1 MSRIEGMTVQGVRS
15 FNPVYRESITFNTPL
30 TLIVGYNGSGK
41 TTIIECLKYATTG
54 QLPPNSKNGAA
65 FVYDPELD
73 MKGFVP
79 GCIVL
84 KFRGLDGAT
93 YVVNRSFKVTVTKAG
108 QRKFNT
114 IETTVRKQA
123 SNGEKSTNSSK
134 LSDMDN
140 MVPTY
145 LGVAPAILE
154 SVIFCHQDDSLWPM
168 SEPSALKKKF
178 DAIFDAQKYT
188 KAIDQLK
195 VVRKKQAEKLRNLQV
210 HHMHNEENKNKG
222 QKNLRLCQKLTEE
235 IEEYREKVN
244 AIETEVTDLRQKEK
258 KAREEANTFLS
269 VMNDLKYNRDQYEFR
284 SNNVDELRESITM
297 MTEEDNELQRVLEQ
311 YENRLERLQVD
322 IDQKSSDYRSLQG
335 EINKAENNLN
345 LKLGEKGRLQSD
357 KDKHQRQL
365 QTRVEMI
372 QAAARTH
379 EIRGFDGDLD
389 DDQIKVFNG
398 KIHGIFNSKKKEH
411 EQLQS
416 RVSHE
421 ADAAN
426 KGISE
431 MENDKNAKTSERA
444 FAKQKKAEND
454 RKIKRFQTE
463 MDSVKCD
470 EVLVDRLESDRAS
483 LSDRHQQALA
493 GLASNDWD
501 EKIRETQKEL
511 RELEQQGDDLNSELV
526 NCTRLASELAQL
538 DLRKTEARDREA
550 SLNNLTTRWSKMLG
564 EQVRPGWEHGSLEAD
579 FKAEFSGK
587 TAALNEK
594 KEVCDQ
600 LQQKLKQVDYKL
612 SEASKQHQK
621 LADNKT
627 GSETAVLD
635 VLKETVEDPSTV
647 SIDAYNEELED
658 LEANKMELEK
668 DLSLFDHMK
677 SYWTLAQTCLQTKN
691 KCHMC
696 DRAFDED
703 RAKSK
708 LVAKITKHL
717 NDESKAELEQE
728 FRDVDKKLERLRA
741 VRPKHD
747 AALRLAKELP
757 ASEKAIDEA
766 KRERDDTLGKLEVA
780 DKYRR
785 EASEKL
791 ESLQSVSSVVSEI
804 TQLFRAIA
812 DAKEQI
818 EQLERSQR
826 QSGGSTRTPGEVDE
840 ARSICTEETRKV
852 KKRLDNMFADRQRSR
867 DLVSNL
873 ELESS
878 KLDGKIAQARQLMD
892 KKQGLSDEIKALR
905 DDNHTQD
912 ARISEIDA
920 QLADLQPRIDAARAQ
935 RDDAL
940 ATGRKKA
947 ERAAEERDTV
957 ARTLNQLKIIED
969 DIQDYVDR
977 GGEANLTSVERSIQ
991 SFQQLL
997 TRLKGDMEE
1006 LMKGINMLK
1015 EELSQS
1021 DWNKKNIRDNLKFRE
1036 NEAALGKLA
1045 EKIERLE
1052 SEDAEKDYDR
1062 LIAEAKK
1069 CEKRIS
1075 ILAAERSELI
1085 GKSRA
1090 TDNNLQQQIDLYNQE
1105 YKGAEEKFQKTSIDL
1120 QATKGAIADLATF
1133 GDSLDK
1139 AIMQFHSIKMEEINR
1154 IAGDLWRATYQGTDV
1169 DTIAIRSENDT
1180 PASSTSTRRS
1190 YNYRVIMVKRDTEMD
1205 MRGRCSAGQKVLASI
1220 IIRLA
1225 LAESFGVNCGVIALD
1240 EPTTNLDS
1248 DNIRSLAQS
1257 LHGIIRARQAQ
1268 ANFQL
1273 IVITHDEEFLRYM
1286 RCSDFCDSFFRVK
1299 RDENQCSTI
1308 SKENITMI
1316 TE

>member
-1 MSRIEGMTVQGVRS
+1 MSRIEGMSVQGIRS
-15 FNPVYRESITFNTPL
+15 FGPLYRESITFNTPL

-54 QLPPNSKNGAA
+54 ELPPNSKGGA
-65 FVYDPELD
+65 FVYDPKLHTG
-73 MKGFVP
+73 KVVP
-79 GCIVL
+79 ASVVL
-84 KFRGLDGAT
+84 KFRGIDGAT
-93 YVVNRSFKVTVTKAG
+93 YVANRHVQVTLPKNGAA
-108 QRKFNT
+108 KFQT
-114 IETTVRKQA
+114 LETSVREQA
-123 SNGEKSTNSSK
+123 SNGEKSTISANVSEI
-134 LSDMDN
+134 N
-140 MVPTY
+140 GMVPNK

-154 SVIFCHQDDSLWPM
+154 SVIFCHQDESLWPM

-178 DAIFDAQKYT
+178 DEIFDAQKYT

-195 VVRKKQAEKLRNLQV
+195 MVRKKQAEKLRNLQV

-222 QKNLRLCQKLTEE
+222 QKNQRLCMKLTEE
-235 IEEYREKVN
+235 IEEYRQRVA
-244 AIETEVTDLRQKEK
+244 AIETEVAELRQEEK
-258 KAREEANTFLS
+258 KSREEANKFLTI
-269 VMNDLKYNRDQYEFR
+269 MNDLKYNTDQYKFR
-284 SNNVDELRESITM
+284 KNNVDELRESITM
-297 MTEEDNELQRVLEQ
+297 MTEDDDELRRELEQ
-311 YENRLERLQVD
+311 YEARIERLQADVG
-322 IDQKSSDYRSLQG
+322 QKVSDYRSLQS
-335 EINKAENNLN
+335 EVNKAENDLN
-345 LKLGEKGRLQSD
+345 VKLGEKGRLQSD
-357 KDKHQRQL
+357 KDKYERQL

-372 QAAARTH
+372 HAAARTH

-389 DDQIKVFNG
+389 DGQVHLFNG

-411 EQLQS
+411 EQLQTRLS
-416 RVSHE
+416 QE

-431 MENDKNAKTSERA
+431 LENDKNAKSSERA

-454 RKIKRFQTE
+454 RKVKRFQTE

-470 EVLVDRLESDRAS
+470 EVLVARLESDRTS
-483 LSDRHQQALA
+483 LSDRYQQALA
-493 GLASNDWD
+493 GHTSNDWD

-511 RELEQQGDDLNSELV
+511 RELEQQGDDLSSELV

-550 SLNNLTTRWSKMLG
+550 SLNNLTARWNKMLG

-579 FKAEFSGK
+579 FKAESSRK
-587 TAALNEK
+587 TATLNDK
-594 KEVCDQ
+594 KEACDQ
-600 LQQKLKQVDYKL
+600 LQQKLKQVDFKL
-612 SEASKQHQK
+612 SEASKQYQK
-621 LADNKT
+621 LSDNKT
-627 GSETAVLD
+627 GSETAVLA
-635 VLKETVEDPSTV
+635 VLRETIEDPSAA
-647 SIDAYNEELED
+647 SIDAYNEEVED
-658 LEANKMELEK
+658 LEANKMDLEK

-677 SYWTLAQTCLQTKN
+677 SYWTQAQTCLQTKN

-757 ASEKAIDEA
+757 AIEKAIDEA
-766 KRERDDTLGKLEVA
+766 KRERDDVLGKLEVA
-780 DKYRR
+780 DKHRR

-791 ESLQSVSSVVSEI
+791 EALQSVSSVVSEI
-804 TQLFRAIA
+804 TQLFTAIK

-840 ARSICTEETRKV
+840 ARAICTEETRKV
-852 KKRLDNMFADRQRSR
+852 KKRLDNMSADRQRSR
-867 DLVSNL
+867 DLISSL

-892 KKQGLSDEIKALR
+892 KRRDLSDEIKALR
-905 DDNHTQD
+905 EDNHTQD

-947 ERAAEERDTV
+947 EKVAEERDTV

-969 DIQDYVDR
+969 DIQDYADR
-977 GGEANLTSVERSIQ
+977 GGESNLSSVERSIQ
-991 SFQQLL
+991 NFQQLL
-997 TRLKGDMEE
+997 TRLRGEMEE
-1006 LMKGINMLK
+1006 LTVRINSQK
-1015 EELSQS
+1015 EELSKG
-1021 DWNKKNIRDNLKFRE
+1021 DWHKKNIRDNLKYRE

-1045 EKIERLE
+1045 EEIKRLE
-1052 SEDAEKDYDR
+1052 SEDAETDYDR

-1069 CEKRIS
+1069 HEKRIS
-1075 ILAAERSELI
+1075 ILTADRSELI

-1090 TDNNLQQQIDLYNQE
+1090 TDNNLNQQIELYEQE
-1105 YKGAEEKFQKTSIDL
+1105 YRGAEEKFRDSSINL
-1120 QATKGAIADLATF
+1120 SATKSAIADLATF

-1169 DTIAIRSENDT
+1169 DTIAIRSEKDK
-1180 PASSTSTRRS
+1180 PSSTTTRRS

-1268 ANFQL
+1268 SNFQL

-1308 SKENITMI
+1308 TKENITMI